1 MKKNISKF
9 INDYLEAINSQ
20 ISKVNEKIL
29 NKALLI
35 IENSIK
41 NKKTLFVCGNGG
53 SAAISN
59 HYVCDYL
66 KLIRTNTK
74 FKPKVISLSSNHE
87 LISAISNDIDYSK
100 IFSYQLETLATKGDL
115 LILISSSGNSK
126 NIVNAIKTSKKLGL
140 KTIGFSGFKG
150 GYLKKEILI
159 AQLI

>member
-9 INDYLEAINSQ
+9 IDDYLEAINSQ

-74 FKPKVISLSSNHE
+74 FKPN
-87 LISAISNDIDYSK
+87 N
-100 IFSYQLETLATKGDL
+100 
-115 LILISSSGNSK
+115 
-126 NIVNAIKTSKKLGL
+126 
-140 KTIGFSGFKG
+140 
-150 GYLKKEILI
+150 
-159 AQLI
+159 